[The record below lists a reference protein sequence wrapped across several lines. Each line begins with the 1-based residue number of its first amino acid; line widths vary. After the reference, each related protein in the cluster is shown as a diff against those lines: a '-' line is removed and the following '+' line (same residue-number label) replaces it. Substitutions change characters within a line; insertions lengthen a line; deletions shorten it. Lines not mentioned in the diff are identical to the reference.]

1 MYNPMERTIVKKKAL
16 VTGASE
22 GIGYVFA
29 KRLAAEGYEVTA
41 VARNEGRLK
50 QLLAEMGAGH
60 SHITADLTTGAG
72 QDAIVQ
78 AISAGHFDLLIN
90 NAGIAAMGAFTG
102 ISLKRHVDVLT
113 LNCETVVKLSYAY
126 LKTAKAGDALINVS
140 SALAFMPMPVIGV
153 YSATKAFVTSFSESL
168 WFEQKPRGV
177 YVMGLCPGITSTNFN
192 ENSGGG
198 KADTPKLMTQT
209 PEQLVEVAL
218 QSLKSR
224 KKPTV
229 ISGAVNNIFAFLSRL
244 MSRKAIATMMGQMG
258 AKQ

>member
-1 MYNPMERTIVKKKAL
+1 MKKKAL

-41 VARNEGRLK
+41 VARNESRLK
-50 QLLAEMGAGH
+50 QLLAEIGAGH
-60 SHITADLTTGAG
+60 SCIAADLTTEAG

-78 AISAGHFDLLIN
+78 AISARHFDLLIN
-90 NAGIAAMGAFTG
+90 NAGIAAMGVFTD
-102 ISLKRHVDVLT
+102 IPLKRHVDVLT

-126 LKTAKAGDALINVS
+126 LKTAKAGDALLNVS
-140 SALAFMPMPVIGV
+140 SALAFMPMPVIGL

-177 YVMGLCPGITSTNFN
+177 YVMGLCPGITATNFN

-198 KADTPKLMTQT
+198 KAETPKLMTQT
-209 PEQLVEVAL
+209 PEQLVDVAM
-218 QSLKSR
+218 QALKSR

-229 ISGAVNNIFAFLSRL
+229 ISGAVNNIFAFMSRL
-244 MSRKAIATMMGQMG
+244 MSRKAIANMMGRM
-258 AKQ
+258 

>member
-1 MYNPMERTIVKKKAL
+1 MKKRAL

-29 KRLAAEGYEVTA
+29 KRLAAEGYDVTA
-41 VARNEGRLK
+41 VARNEDRLK
-50 QLLAEMGAGH
+50 QLVAEMGGGH
-60 SHITADLTTGAG
+60 SYIVADLTTAAG
-72 QDAIVQ
+72 QDAIIQ
-78 AISAGHFDLLIN
+78 AISARHFDLLIN
-90 NAGIAAMGAFTG
+90 NAGIAAMGKFTD
-102 ISLKRHVDVLT
+102 IPLKRHAEVLT

-126 LKTAKAGDALINVS
+126 LKTATAGDALVNVS
-140 SALAFMPMPVIGV
+140 SALAFMPMPVIGL

-168 WFEQKPRGV
+168 WFEQKSRGV

-209 PEQLVEVAL
+209 PEQVVNNAL
-218 QSLKSR
+218 QALKSR

-229 ISGAVNNIFAFLSRL
+229 ISGPVNNIFAFMSRL
-244 MSRKAIATMMGQMG
+244 MSRKAIASMMGQMG
-258 AKQ
+258 AKR